1 MHRIIGYSG
10 GNIIVHKGKKGGS
23 KIIMIG
29 FFGNVNFVVMRVL

>member
-10 GNIIVHKGKKGGS
+10 GNIIVHNGKKGGG

-29 FFGNVNFVVMRVL
+29 LFGNVNFVVMRVL